1 MLLTSDDVL
10 VMYYF
15 GIDVQQNV
23 TQNFNTLQY
32 QLWLQWVVMDPF

>member
-1 MLLTSDDVL
+1 MLLISDDVL

-15 GIDVQQNV
+15 GIYVQQNV
-23 TQNFNTLQY
+23 TQNFNTLQF